1 MRLFFP
7 TSARDRLP
15 ARLTT
20 ALAIAISIIS
30 GQAMACSCQRDPTAQ
45 GLLDSAAVVF
55 TGTAEE
61 SLPIAP
67 GGSVTTFRVTE
78 TFKGPPRGTVLQ
90 VKHPDGPSPSCGVTF
105 SPGETYTL
113 AAYQTD
119 SGDALAT
126 SFCSTWMFL
135 PHVGL
140 SRKLIERMREIG
152 PRP

>member
-1 MRLFFP
+1 MRLSFP
-7 TSARDRLP
+7 VLST
-15 ARLTT
+15 ARLTVT
-20 ALAIAISIIS
+20 LTLAIAIAIIS
-30 GQAMACSCQRDPTAQ
+30 GQAMACSCQRDPTAE
-45 GLLDSAAVVF
+45 GLLDSAAAVF
-55 TGTAEE
+55 TGTVEE
-61 SLPIAP
+61 NLPIVQGA
-67 GGSVTTFRVTE
+67 SVTTFRVTE
-78 TFKGPPRGTVLQ
+78 TFKGPPRGTVLR

-113 AAYQTD
+113 AAYPTD
-119 SGDALAT
+119 DADALAT

>member
-1 MRLFFP
+1 MRRSFATFRM
-7 TSARDRLP
+7 THIAVRLMVP
-15 ARLTT
+15 AVM
-20 ALAIAISIIS
+20 AISIAS
-30 GQAMACSCQRDPTAQ
+30 SQAMACSCPRDPTAE
-45 GLLDSAAVVF
+45 GLLDSASAVF

-61 SLPIAP
+61 NVPIGS

-78 TFKGPPRGTVLQ
+78 QFKGPPRGTV
-90 VKHPDGPSPSCGVTF
+90 VRVRHPDGPSPSCGVTF
-105 SPGETYTL
+105 SPGEVYTL
-113 AAYQTD
+113 AAYPTD
-119 SGDALAT
+119 SADALTT